1 MSKETLVF
9 ISGILIFFVPFAG
22 LPNEYKKWVLVVI
35 GALLM
40 SIGYMLRRSAFLQ
53 SLEHESGDRRSEV
66 FVESP
71 RTFSDTQSHDRDVP
85 TVV

>member
-22 LPNEYKKWVLVVI
+22 IPSEYKKWLLIAV

-40 SIGYMLRRSAFLQ
+40 SIGYSLRRSAFLQ
-53 SLEHESGDRRSEV
+53 SLEHESGERRTEV

-71 RTFSDTQSHDRDVP
+71 RTFSDTQEQERDV
-85 TVV
+85 TAVV